1 MKNPFKEDKMEC
13 DMCGSSEQL
22 FKTEVEGSM
31 LNVCSQCAK
40 YCTVISRVKTE
51 EEIQKE
57 EERFTRKTVKADE
70 PVETIIQN
78 YSTLIKQAREK
89 KGLKQEEVAK
99 KINEKESVLHHVES
113 GKGSLS
119 IALARKLERF
129 FNIKLVELE
138 NYDYTPEKHSDDGEV
153 TIGDLIKIKSK

>member
-1 MKNPFKEDKMEC
+1 MQC

-22 FKTEVEGSM
+22 FKTEVEGSI

-40 YCTVISRVKTE
+40 YGTVISRVKSE
-51 EEIQKE
+51 EELREEEKRMQHRVMVKE
-57 EERFTRKTVKADE
+57 EE
-70 PVETIIQN
+70 PVETIVVGYASQ
-78 YSTLIKQAREK
+78 IKKARER

-129 FNIKLVELE
+129 FGITLVELE
-138 NYDYTPEKHSDDGEV
+138 KYDYKPEKHSDNSGAM
-153 TIGDLIKIKSK
+153 TIGDMIKIKK